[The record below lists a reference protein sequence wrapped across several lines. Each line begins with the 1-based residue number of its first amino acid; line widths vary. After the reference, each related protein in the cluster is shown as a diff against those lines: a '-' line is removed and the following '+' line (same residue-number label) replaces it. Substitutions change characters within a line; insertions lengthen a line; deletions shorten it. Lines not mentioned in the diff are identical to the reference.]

1 MLTLTIKKKWFDLIL
16 SGKKKEEYREIKEY
30 YDNRFQNLF
39 GAIWADGELLQ
50 GNAVPEELRKEP
62 VQKIIF
68 RNGYA
73 KNSAKII
80 ADCRLRAGFGKEE
93 WGADPGKMYY
103 ILEIVDVER
112 VLKYAVYQG
121 KVGLFAKEYFD
132 RIDAELFNDRG
143 VFGWRHI
150 DKDRLPIVVNE
161 SGGRCSFFPVEKNF
175 VEIIEVPESQEPL
188 TREQCFPKNSSE
200 FGFGWISPDGD
211 TFNTGFEGH
220 YRAAAMLCKEY
231 GYSTFSPER
240 TLEEKGW
247 VKIFRDAPYTPDN
260 WKKRIYAEKLK
271 ITKKQADALVDLGYS
286 ADDDFALILEV
297 SERYW

>member
-1 MLTLTIKKKWFDLIL
+1 MLTLTIKKEWFDLIL

-30 YDNRFQNLF
+30 YDKRLLNLF
-39 GAIWADGELLQ
+39 GTTWENGVLIPGDTVSEKD
-50 GNAVPEELRKEP
+50 RKEP

-112 VLKYAVYQG
+112 VLKYAVYRG
-121 KVGLFAKEYFD
+121 KVGLYAMEYFD
-132 RIDAELFNDRG
+132 RIDGKLFNDRG
-143 VFGWRHI
+143 ILGWQHI
-150 DKDRLPIVVNE
+150 DKESLPIVVNE
-161 SGGRCSFFPVEKNF
+161 GGGRCSFFPVERNF

-188 TREQCFPKNSSE
+188 TREQCFPQNSPE

-220 YRAAAMLCKEY
+220 YQAAGMLCKEY
-231 GYSTFSPER
+231 GYNTISPER
-240 TLEEKGW
+240 TLEESGW

-260 WKKRIYAEKLK
+260 WKKRIYVEKAR
-271 ITKKQADALVDLGYS
+271 ITKKQADTLVDLGFS
-286 ADDDFALILEV
+286 SDDDFVFLMEE